1 MDTSRP
7 HAIVRFGSGDRAP
20 AGDWLPLTE
29 EEATMLAKLDED
41 GRAAWFAALPR
52 GERRRRQR
60 QARRG
65 QR

>member
-1 MDTSRP
+1 MDTRRP
-7 HAIVRFGSGDRAP
+7 HDIVRIGTGDRAP

-29 EEATMLAKLDED
+29 QEAEMLSKLDED

-60 QARRG
+60 EAAKR
-65 QR
+65 